1 MKGGG
6 RGVARVLAV
15 LLASVGLLGGCTPL
29 FVPPVPAELPEIPPR
44 LRIADAR
51 LERVEARP
59 VLRFT
64 VREVPRDG
72 WLAVQW
78 FPPAGF
84 EVASA
89 SVWLDAGDA
98 GRAVALA
105 VPDDVGTLREGRWR
119 VVVSWEGRYVRQLEW
134 REPAGGP
141 TDGG

>member
-1 MKGGG
+1 M
-6 RGVARVLAV
+6 RGVVRRLAV

-29 FVPPVPAELPEIPPR
+29 FVPPVPAELPAIPPR

-51 LERVEARP
+51 LERGEARP

-89 SVWLDAGDA
+89 SVWLDVGDP
-98 GRAVALA
+98 GRDVALRL
-105 VPDDVGTLREGRWR
+105 PDDVGPLREGRWR

-134 REPAGGP
+134 REPEGGPAGG
-141 TDGG
+141 G